1 MALNN
6 EAPMEMQGRGEATQQ
21 QQTGGIWENGKLFIC
36 DKKPLRLL
44 LGFRLSQGGPLALIK
59 SHFPLKLSHV
69 VGAQSLMGI

>member
-1 MALNN
+1 MRRS
-6 EAPMEMQGRGEATQQ
+6 GKVWGGGGGTQQ
-21 QQTGGIWENGKLFIC
+21 SQKGGIWENRELFIC
-36 DKKPLRLL
+36 DKKSLRLR